1 MTETLFHNDE
11 TRWEVFVELTDKVG
25 TRWYLWVTRSPSV
38 AFFVLDPS
46 RSAAVPGAH
55 FAGLHHARVIIVCDR
70 YSAYKKLAR
79 LSDAILLAFCWAH
92 VRRDFLNAG
101 RGYKTLEAW
110 ALAWKHHIGELYH
123 HNRLRLAHW
132 DSERP
137 LEQQP
142 QGFKQQHQTVQALLH
157 KMHQEATHLTGE
169 EDSLDEQTRSLSKSA
184 RKQQRK
190 ICQSLLDHWS
200 GLTLFVDNP
209 QVPLD
214 NNLAENT
221 LRGAVNGRKN
231 YYGSGSLW
239 SAQLA
244 ANLFSIFKTLA
255 LWGINPRHW
264 LSAYL
269 STCADNSGR
278 APTDI
283 APYLP
288 WEMNPTRRE
297 ALSHPAALMT
307 APDTS

>member
-1 MTETLFHNDE
+1 
-11 TRWEVFVELTDKVG
+11 
-25 TRWYLWVTRSPSV
+25 
-38 AFFVLDPS
+38 
-46 RSAAVPGAH
+46 
-55 FAGLHHARVIIVCDR
+55 VIIVCDR

-101 RGYKTLEAW
+101 RGYKALEAW
-110 ALAWKHHIGELYH
+110 ALEWKERIAALYH
-123 HNRLRLAHW
+123 HNRLRLEHW

-137 LEQQP
+137 LDQQSEVFD
-142 QGFKQQHQTVQALLH
+142 QHHQTVQELLH
-157 KMHQEATHLTGE
+157 EMHQEATRLTGE
-169 EDSLDEQTRSLSKSA
+169 DESLDEQTRSLSKSA

-190 ICQSLLDHWS
+190 VSQSLLDHWP

-221 LRGAVNGRKN
+221 IRGPVNGRKN

-244 ANLFSIFKTLA
+244 AALFSILKTLA

-264 LSAYL
+264 LSVYL
-269 STCADNSGR
+269 GACADNGGK

-283 APYLP
+283 TPYLP
-288 WEMNPTRRE
+288 WEMNQARRNE
-297 ALSHPAALMT
+297 LSHPSLST
-307 APDTS
+307 PAPDTS

>member
-1 MTETLFHNDE
+1 MASDNRASFLQHQ
-11 TRWEVFVELTDKVG
+11 
-25 TRWYLWVTRSPSV
+25 
-38 AFFVLDPS
+38 
-46 RSAAVPGAH
+46 
-55 FAGLHHARVIIVCDR
+55 RVILVCDR

-92 VRRDFLNAG
+92 VRRDFLTAG
-101 RGYKTLEAW
+101 RGYKALEAW
-110 ALAWKHHIGELYH
+110 ALEWKARIGALYH
-123 HNRLRLAHW
+123 ANRLRLAHW

-137 LEQQP
+137 LDQQSE
-142 QGFKQQHQTVQALLH
+142 GFDQHHQTVQELLH
-157 KMHQEATHLTGE
+157 EMHQEATRLSGE
-169 EDSLDEQTRSLSKSA
+169 EQTLDAQSRSLPRSA

-200 GLTLFVDNP
+200 GLTLFVNHP

-221 LRGAVNGRKN
+221 IRGPVNGRKN

-244 ANLFSIFKTLA
+244 AALFSLFKTLE

-264 LSAYL
+264 LSTYL
-269 STCADNSGR
+269 GACADNGGK
-278 APTDI
+278 APTAI

-288 WEMNPTRRE
+288 WEMNPARRE
-297 ALSHPAALMT
+297 ALCRCASSIT
-307 APDTS
+307 VPDTS